1 MNIGVAVQAGTR
13 HRNVPALPRTTDVD
27 KGRYSAAVI
36 GRLMTPLTQERRSLL
51 EEVGNIRAMGV
62 MAIRAVLGDRQV
74 VPDERSAFFRMTLI
88 ASVVYRI
95 AFHQLGSGRTVRIM
109 AVRADYLT
117 F

>member
-1 MNIGVAVQAGTR
+1 MNIGVAVQAGAR
-13 HRNVPALPRTTDVD
+13 QRNVPALPRTTDVD

-36 GRLMTPLTQERRSLL
+36 GRLMTLLTQERRSLL